1 MPPCQH
7 SLALLLHHRNRHEES
22 DRVENQDLEID
33 VDGRMNGITNSEKPP
48 TKTMMLQLPKLIHF
62 VPKLSKFYKMAIK
75 IELMV

>member
-1 MPPCQH
+1 MVLM
-7 SLALLLHHRNRHEES
+7 SN
-22 DRVENQDLEID
+22 I
-33 VDGRMNGITNSEKPP
+33 RMNGITNSEKPP